1 MRIVK
6 EDQQS
11 EAGVLPDPEIFEKMS
26 AYNHRLLDA
35 GVMLTAEG
43 LLPSS
48 KGMRVKFEG
57 DKRSVIDG
65 PFAEAKELVGGF
77 WILQRASRDE
87 VLDWVK
93 QAPFDGGTEIEIRQV
108 GELEDYGDAILDSV
122 VKQERAMQNEL
133 DARRAQ

>member
-1 MRIVK
+1 MKFMVIVK

-26 AYNHRLLDA
+26 AYNQRLLDA

-43 LLPSS
+43 L
-48 KGMRVKFEG
+48 RVKFEG
-57 DKRSVIDG
+57 DKRTVIDG

-77 WILQRASRDE
+77 WILQCASRDE

-108 GELEDYGDAILDSV
+108 GELEDYGDAIPDSV